1 MPAMKYLKKIIT
13 CVLTITLIIICGCQ
27 DNNTPSNPSKAT
39 TDAEYESAMHIAET
53 TPLEGIRN
61 SSPIPWESCPVQII
75 QISHREKRMK
85 ITHTHRY

>member
-13 CVLTITLIIICGCQ
+13 CVLTITLIIICGCH

-53 TPLEGIRN
+53 TPSESRLSSVITMVPVTKN
-61 SSPIPWESCPVQII
+61 SCTACL
-75 QISHREKRMK
+75 KK
-85 ITHTHRY
+85 AL